1 MSSGIPI
8 FLSVCRY
15 TDSMNTHRTDEKKP
29 TKVGSDVL
37 AKIRHS
43 IVKVRSDYA
52 RVRQKMDALGI
63 QHADNVDRA
72 LLEVIEKLGL

>member
-1 MSSGIPI
+1 M
-8 FLSVCRY
+8 
-15 TDSMNTHRTDEKKP
+15 TTHHTDEKKP

-37 AKIRHS
+37 AKIRQS
-43 IVKVRSDYA
+43 IVTVRSDYA
-52 RVRQKMDALGI
+52 RGRQKMDALGI